1 MISRKKKE
9 NFIKYLNPFQ
19 FNHNKGSIMNFFSDI
34 FVNFQKRSNNNFDTY
49 TFQELIGLPMIV
61 SDKLYYTFTSHKEKQ
76 LTYQEFSG
84 GLYDLIFGDIEDK
97 MSIVFDLLDF
107 DGDGVITLEDS
118 FLILSHFHLIDNT
131 SETIPLLEQL
141 IQTFFGNNRVKID
154 KENCFNINKNFDIL
168 LLVLLFLNKYISV
181 ISEGEILQYE
191 KMKKSRKN
199 DKGGFI
205 GYNIITVDDYEDME
219 YKPTPNLFNYL
230 DKTDFGHKKKKL
242 FDYEDSDSEED
253 LDSDDEDLD
262 ALYEY
267 CIDFQELRDRFIN
280 QCTYEPRLLTS
291 TFSCSFF
298 QEERA
303 KMKEQKKEENVKLLD
318 DILMNQAYKK
328 IKIKEKRK
336 NENHNENV
344 SKKNVNANIKD
355 KKDDK
360 MSNKNEDNISSGNIT
375 RKQSTSADSKSNFGG
390 IRRAVTNL
398 GFKKTNT
405 TMKNRVELLLY
416 KDEKLTKQIKII
428 LVGRYI
434 FYYKSNRGNY
444 LYKKIIPIN
453 SLFMHKKKKD
463 NLIVFTLYS
472 FLHNLEKKK
481 YFYCDKSEDANKF
494 FSRFN
499 KSKMFRDIKKEYY
512 FKVHIG
518 EGQFGQVLLAERNSD
533 NKKCAIKFVQK
544 GTQSIEE
551 YKVNRWEIDIFKLL
565 QNIDHPNVIKCLDF
579 YEYES
584 QIFFVYEYI
593 AGGDLRK
600 LCKEIKLFPQ
610 YYTINTILKFSMQM
624 IEGMRILHKFGLI
637 HRDIKTT
644 NMVVDNIVKVGNNN
658 NNSSWDIDYSNIDNF
673 VIKIIDF
680 GLSRILGKFEKSN
693 DPYGSLCFKAPE
705 LIKHVPYDFKVDVW
719 AIGVTI
725 YYLVYKELPYEK
737 GSKEEIKYGIVQD
750 PVPFRKNNFIINPN
764 LNNYY
769 DGNDKIKK
777 LNNTTIKSSILY
789 SMIKDCLEKSPE
801 KRLNIDQLSEKYT
814 PLIQTI

>member
-658 NNSSWDIDYSNIDNF
+658 NSSWDIDYSNIDNF

-725 YYLVYKELPYEK
+725 FYLVYKELPYEK

-750 PVPFRKNNFIINPN
+750 PVPFRKNNFMINPN

>member
-141 IQTFFGNNRVKID
+141 IQSFFGNNRVKID

-658 NNSSWDIDYSNIDNF
+658 NSSWDIDYSNIDNF

-750 PVPFRKNNFIINPN
+750 PVPFRKNNFMINPN

>member
-141 IQTFFGNNRVKID
+141 IQSFFGNNRVKID

-444 LYKKIIPIN
+444 LYKKIVPIN

-658 NNSSWDIDYSNIDNF
+658 NSSWDIDYSNIDNF

>member
-141 IQTFFGNNRVKID
+141 IQSFFGNNRVKID

-658 NNSSWDIDYSNIDNF
+658 NSSWDIDYSNIDNF

-725 YYLVYKELPYEK
+725 FYLVYKELPYEK

>member
-405 TMKNRVELLLY
+405 TMKNRVELILY

-658 NNSSWDIDYSNIDNF
+658 NSSWDIDYSNIDNF

>member
-624 IEGMRILHKFGLI
+624 IEGIRILHKFGLI

-644 NMVVDNIVKVGNNN
+644 NMVVDNIVKVGNN

-725 YYLVYKELPYEK
+725 FYLVYKELPYEK

-750 PVPFRKNNFIINPN
+750 PVPFRKNNFMINPN